1 LGGSVFHL
9 PPTRLVGILV
19 DGFCTE
25 LLLLQDDDEV
35 VARKAGPRHVLAA
48 FALIQGD
55 VHRHRFCVDG
65 TIERQLRWRRRQ
77 AERE

>member
-48 FALIQGD
+48 FAL
-55 VHRHRFCVDG
+55 R
-65 TIERQLRWRRRQ
+65 
-77 AERE
+77 